1 MIIWNDRLFSFSPY
15 TSLRKSNNTH
25 RKAMS
30 HGTKRSPA
38 HLNTHK
44 NAAKKGAPM
53 ANPIPQ
59 LFSRS
64 VTNSEGVVLLKPCF
78 SSNTKVEYIEN
89 GRVGMGDALLN
100 GYWEMR
106 SNKIQC
112 HLLRTSVV

>member
-1 MIIWNDRLFSFSPY
+1 
-15 TSLRKSNNTH
+15 
-25 RKAMS
+25 MS

-89 GRVGMGDALLN
+89 GRVGIDDMKYTTQENATDCRIFV
-100 GYWEMR
+100 EV
-106 SNKIQC
+106 SEC
-112 HLLRTSVV
+112 SVYEELYLPRIPCYTPASQ